1 MNGSQVVK
9 LNFTGPRGEE
19 WFLLVDFAARQAAV
33 IIVETTNGNI
43 RVADVQSIATR
54 GV

>member
-19 WFLLVDFAARQAAV
+19 WFLVVDFAARQASV
-33 IIVETTNGNI
+33 LMVETTNGNI
-43 RVADVQSIATR
+43 RVTDVQSIATR